1 MCQAIASA
9 GLVIERL
16 IEPQPLEELAARDP
30 VACERLRTQ
39 PRFLF
44 FRLRSLQA
52 LADRGLLPVESGA
65 VVTGLGR
72 EYALRGRAGSWGLL
86 MNAFF

>member
-1 MCQAIASA
+1 
-9 GLVIERL
+9 VIERL

-52 LADRGLLPVESGA
+52 LELLGPPASGFCDKFQA
-65 VVTGLGR
+65 AAPSRAFVT
-72 EYALRGRAGSWGLL
+72 
-86 MNAFF
+86 